1 MVKWIIDTNIAV
13 HWLIANQIL
22 EFLIKY
28 FHLSQ
33 EFANVY
39 KTRYMESCDFINKVL
54 ELPQEADEF
63 LIAELSIN
71 ELFSGLRDEIRTV
84 ILFKEGVPISRWAS
98 KRETEGVQLDEE
110 LSRNTHELVL
120 KGFDTLFGAQK
131 IRIVETT
138 TPSDAP
144 DYLDVYSS
152 LIFLYPMLRTQD
164 AMLITTAIFERATR
178 FVTTDRDLIRVGRA
192 LKERY
197 EVEVLLPTTALPKM
211 R

>member
-1 MVKWIIDTNIAV
+1 MEKWIIDTNIAV
-13 HWLIANQIL
+13 HWLIANRVL
-22 EFLIKY
+22 ELLIKC
-28 FHLSQ
+28 FHLSP
-33 EFANVY
+33 EFATVY
-39 KTRYMESCDFINKVL
+39 ENRYKGSCDFIDRIL
-54 ELPQEADEF
+54 EVPRKDNDF
-63 LIAELSIN
+63 LMVELSIN
-71 ELFSGLRDEIRTV
+71 ELFSGLRDEIRAV
-84 ILFKEGVPISRWAS
+84 ILFTKGVPISRWAS
-98 KRETEGVQLDEE
+98 RRETEGVQLDEE

-120 KGFDTLFGAQK
+120 KGFDTLFGGQK

-152 LIFLYPMLRTQD
+152 LIFLHPMLRTQD

-178 FVTTDRDLIRVGRA
+178 FVTTDKDLIRVGRA

-197 EVEVLLPTTALPKM
+197 EIEVLLPTTALPKV

>member
-1 MVKWIIDTNIAV
+1 MG
-13 HWLIANQIL
+13 
-22 EFLIKY
+22 
-28 FHLSQ
+28 
-33 EFANVY
+33 
-39 KTRYMESCDFINKVL
+39 SCDFIDRVL
-54 ELPQEADEF
+54 ELPREDNEF
-63 LIAELSIN
+63 LMVELSIN
-71 ELFSGLRDEIRTV
+71 ELFSGLRDEIRAV
-84 ILFKEGVPISRWAS
+84 ILFTKGVPISRWAS

-110 LSRNTHELVL
+110 LSRNTHESVL
-120 KGFDTLFGAQK
+120 KGFDTLFGGQK

-152 LIFLYPMLRTQD
+152 LIFLHPMLRTQD

-178 FVTTDRDLIRVGRA
+178 FATTDKDLIRVGRA

-197 EVEVLLPTTALPKM
+197 ELEVLLPTTALLRM